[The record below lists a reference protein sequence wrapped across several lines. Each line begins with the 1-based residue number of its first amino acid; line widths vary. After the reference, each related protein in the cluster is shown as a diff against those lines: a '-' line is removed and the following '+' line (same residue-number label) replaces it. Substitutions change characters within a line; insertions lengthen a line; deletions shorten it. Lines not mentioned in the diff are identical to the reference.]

1 MLPFL
6 RTWYNESCRALRVRK
21 GLYKAKSSRRRQ
33 SMWYKYLHIR
43 VNQANKSPC
52 RTHKPTKIKG
62 VRKWRNE
69 GGEDGAEIN

>member
-1 MLPFL
+1 
-6 RTWYNESCRALRVRK
+6 
-21 GLYKAKSSRRRQ
+21 
-33 SMWYKYLHIR
+33 MWYKYLHIR